1 MKLHVDITR
10 YDSRSDA
17 APRVQRFTV
26 EADPTERVLDVL
38 LTIKRDQDATLSFRY
53 SCAHGVC
60 GSDAMRI
67 NGRERLACKTLV
79 RDVTGAGTEAGA
91 GKAPAAGTAAAGK
104 AAQAAAAPEPAA
116 NQTAPDGTAVIR
128 VEPLRHFPVERD
140 LVVDQT
146 EFIRRLR
153 SVAPYLLPA
162 EGVAPDNG
170 KEILQTQQ
178 QHAQFEDA
186 TKCISC
192 GACFSACPVLETNPR
207 FLGPAAIVQAARFV
221 EDSRDWGLAPRLDA
235 LDRADGIWACENHFE
250 CTRVCPREIKVTKLI
265 NLMKRRVTQERTRR
279 GETVHDGAAKGA

>member
-1 MKLHVDITR
+1 MKLYVDITR
-10 YDSRSDA
+10 SDSRSDA

-79 RDVTGAGTEAGA
+79 RDVTGALTAAPKMPA
-91 GKAPAAGTAAAGK
+91 GKDAPAPAPNPTAA
-104 AAQAAAAPEPAA
+104 
-116 NQTAPDGTAVIR
+116 DGTALIR

-146 EFIRRLR
+146 EFFRRLR

-162 EGVAPDNG
+162 EGSAPENG
-170 KEILQTQQ
+170 KEVLQTQQ

-221 EDSRDWGLAPRLDA
+221 EDSRDWGLAPRLDV
-235 LDRADGIWACENHFE
+235 LDQPDGVWPCENHFE
-250 CTRVCPREIKVTKLI
+250 CTRVCPREIKVTRLI